1 MGQSV
6 VQLCSV
12 MYPLYSC
19 TACGVHCTNVQRG
32 VSVYSCVAWSVN
44 CTAVQRG
51 VSVLQ
56 LWRDVS
62 VVQLCS
68 LGCPLYICVV

>member
-6 VQLCSV
+6 VQLFSV

-19 TACGVHCTNVQRG
+19 TVCGVHCTNVQRG
-32 VSVYSCVAWSVN
+32 VSV
-44 CTAVQRG
+44 VQLWRD
-51 VSVLQ
+51 VSVVQ

-68 LGCPLYICVV
+68 LGCPLYSCVG

>member
-6 VQLCSV
+6 VQLFSV

-19 TACGVHCTNVQRG
+19 TVCGVHCTN
-32 VSVYSCVAWSVN
+32 
-44 CTAVQRG
+44 VQRG

-68 LGCPLYICVV
+68 LGCPLYSCVG